1 MNPEDLI
8 HICNNLPSTLSDI
21 SLFQSF
27 LSEKK
32 EKIKDKE
39 TEDTITLGT
48 YIVNYNSY

>member
-8 HICNNLPSTLSDI
+8 HIVITYLVSDI

-32 EKIKDKE
+32 EKIKTKKRK
-39 TEDTITLGT
+39 ITLGT
-48 YIVNYNSY
+48 